1 MVFGIFLFFHFII
14 SCFYQLNVSEA
25 VRFNLTTTNNDSDV
39 IANLNS
45 TFVDLICPPSHPIWF
60 LPKTSIN
67 PRRFPDNRLRIDFAE
82 QWKRPL
88 QRGYYVCCPR
98 ARVQFPNITIQL
110 VQTPSCCPCCSWPED
125 EYCSPIL
132 WSTSVGI
139 EAPFCL
145 QVFLFTGSVS
155 CTETPLALPWKS
167 KVLIPC
173 PSPFPNLELRVYSQI
188 VKIKSSRRLWFN
200 SSMTDVGLF
209 DPRSGV
215 CTTQERVPSG
225 FRQLT
230 CLYPKFKCII
240 KPQDP
245 LAPPTILPNVT
256 CRLLPIKED
265 VVMRNTTIPEF
276 RVLNQQNLT
285 ISCTALYSNIFV
297 ARRTP
302 TICFRWRVINESLQ
316 LHASTWSRHKCIT
329 TKPFNGTSTVYA
341 TSDFNLT
348 TQDTST
354 NVNVEVIE
362 RNRATIAQ
370 IFSLRL
376 LVTPSTKSNEMFVN
390 VHYPDDPSSYNLFSN
405 NATQNQTLLLLDTS
419 LKRLKLGF
427 YALNEITSETA
438 CSSSS
443 LARDHFSLNRT
454 IDRWLCDVTL
464 PAYKFDVF
472 LQQGDLVTIITVYPS
487 PHTLLPRST
496 VSGLRGSVDV
506 PINVSCPLT
515 DAQLSTQFNISVDRI
530 HWFVYRGEELFDEA
544 YTNASSLII
553 PPLVNSTSV
562 NVEPI
567 LELLSPSNT
576 SLQQF
581 LLNLS
586 SLSLPPVKIFSRR
599 LCVVCETFF
608 TLGGSIKSD
617 KECVTL
623 EAKGEPREYNLYAFE
638 AGLLR
643 FSPTFTPIQIS
654 EVSNPSFRV
663 TTAFPF
669 GGLTKNGSISLL
681 NIYEG
686 SDLELRCSVSRI
698 SDSTNWPLIH
708 FDDYSGNYG
717 LPNGMLQLYALP
729 FTLESR
735 LRMNISTVKT
745 SDEGAYLCGAIN
757 EVAVP
762 LYVNI
767 VTSRAPE
774 IVEPNQQVRYFTANE
789 IVRLTCRARGG
800 PEPMI
805 MWRLVNDTHKDNNIL
820 LKWCNESQSKE
831 ENSCSLVYI
840 PPPETENVTIECKA
854 LNYIGSDTHSLSII
868 RISTTN
874 ELAGSVLFSR
884 LWKNYVFWIIV
895 PLVVIIC
902 FFVCLG
908 SCLWRKSRQ
917 MVRAEKLIK
926 MDNLIYGRPNK
937 IQDGIHVLD
946 PVFQELLLSL
956 MPTEELRD
964 RWCLDRRNLRPF
976 SQPLGN
982 GHYGTVQKGIYY
994 GSRDRKHTNAFFVAL
1009 KSPSSDMV
1017 SLSCFRNEIVHLMK
1031 LSDGP
1036 NIVKMIGCAFGEKG
1050 DLIDTLLVLE
1060 FCPNTSLSSF
1070 VRRMLYSRGCYDNRP
1085 VFVRNAEG
1093 GISTGST
1100 QISTTPSPT
1109 SDGSVPQFV
1118 WEAYNAPARIILNDY
1133 EEDTPSTPK
1142 LQSKCRR
1149 RRVSGGR
1156 RRNTALVYQRLTRNS
1171 SSIFLQIAMGI
1182 SRGLEY
1188 LAQNNVIHRDLA
1200 TRNILMDSKFN
1211 PKICDFG
1218 LAVTVDSPQDCS
1230 NGSCQQQ
1237 PSSGCYHII
1246 TFTKQLP
1253 FRILPPEALSK
1264 QLFYLSSDI
1273 WEFGLLLWQMFFF
1286 ETRKPFENVQ
1296 NSDALLRLLSTG
1308 HNQVDDFLNY
1318 VIPEA
1323 SRTGNRAPPTIDR
1336 PPAIPD
1342 ALWDVICDCLRFQ
1355 ASERPSASE
1364 VRRRLDDCYSSYE
1377 EISDEFVIPEQE
1389 SNYHRL
1395 CRMVPSQGN
1404 SFGGNFLRDALEE
1417 PSPHLATYEN
1427 IEQARN
1433 SYGYLE
1439 SFPSSSI

>member
-1 MVFGIFLFFHFII
+1 MAMASGIHLLFLLIF
-14 SCFYQLNVSEA
+14 SCFHQLNISEA
-25 VRFNLTTTNNDSDV
+25 AQFNITSTNNDSDIV
-39 IANLNS
+39 ADLS
-45 TFVDLICPPSHPIWF
+45 SAFVDLICPPSHPIWF
-60 LPKTSIN
+60 LPQASIN
-67 PRRFPDNRLRIDFAE
+67 PKRFPDNRLRVDLAE
-82 QWKRPL
+82 QWMRSL

-98 ARVQFPNITIQL
+98 ARVQFPHITVQL
-110 VQTPSCCPCCSWPED
+110 VQTPSCCPCCSWPEE
-125 EYCSPIL
+125 EYCSPDL
-132 WSTSVGI
+132 WSTSSEIG
-139 EAPFCL
+139 APFCL
-145 QVFLFTGSVS
+145 QAFLFTGSIS
-155 CTETPLALPWKS
+155 CTETTLTLPWRS

-173 PSPFPNLELRVYSQI
+173 PAPSPNLNLRVYSQI
-188 VKIKSSRRLWFN
+188 VKIKPSRRLWFN
-200 SSMTDVGLF
+200 SSMTDVGHF

-215 CTTQERVPSG
+215 CTTQELVPSG

-230 CLYPKFKCII
+230 CLYPKSKCVI

-256 CRLLPIKED
+256 CRLLPIKEH
-265 VVMRNTTIPEF
+265 VVMRNTTVPKF
-276 RVLNQQNLT
+276 RVFDKQNLT
-285 ISCTALYSNIFV
+285 VSCTALYSNIFI

-302 TICFRWRVINESLQ
+302 TICFRWRVNTESLQ
-316 LHASTWSRHKCIT
+316 QHASNWSRHKCVL
-329 TKPFNGTSTVYA
+329 TKTLNDPTTVYA

-348 TQDTST
+348 TQESSM
-354 NVNVEVIE
+354 NVSVEIVE

-370 IFSLRL
+370 IFSIHF
-376 LVTPSTKSNEMFVN
+376 LVTPSTKSNKMFVN
-390 VHYPDDPSSYNLFSN
+390 ISYPDDSSSYNLFSN
-405 NATQNQTLLLLDTS
+405 NTTQNQTLLLLDTS
-419 LKRLKLGF
+419 LKHLKLGF
-427 YALNEITSETA
+427 YALNEISSETV
-438 CSSSS
+438 CSSST
-443 LARDHFSLNRT
+443 LTRDHFSLTRT
-454 IDRWLCDVTL
+454 LDRWLCDITL
-464 PAYKFDVF
+464 PTYKFDVF
-472 LQQGDLVTIITVYPS
+472 LQQGDLETMITVYPS
-487 PHTLLPRST
+487 PSTLFPRST
-496 VSGLRGSVDV
+496 LSGLRGSVDV
-506 PINVSCPLT
+506 PINVSCSLT
-515 DAQLSTQFNISVDRI
+515 GARLPTQFNITIYRI
-530 HWFVYRGEELFDEA
+530 HWLIYRGEELFDEA
-544 YTNASSLII
+544 YTNTSNLII

-562 NVEPI
+562 EVKPI
-567 LELLSPSNT
+567 LELLSASNT

-586 SLSLPPVKIFSRR
+586 SLSLPPVKVFSRR

-643 FSPTFTPIQIS
+643 FSPNFTPIQIS
-654 EVSNPSFRV
+654 EVSNPSFRI
-663 TTAFPF
+663 TTAYPF
-669 GGLTKNGSISLL
+669 GELTKNGSISLF

-686 SDLELRCSVSRI
+686 SDLELRCSVSRT

-708 FDDYSGNYG
+708 FADYSGNYS
-717 LPNGMLQLYALP
+717 LPNGMLQLFALP

-745 SDEGAYLCGAIN
+745 SDEGAYLCGTVN
-757 EVAVP
+757 EAAVP
-762 LYVNI
+762 LYVN
-767 VTSRAPE
+767 VVASRAPE

-789 IVRLTCRARGG
+789 IVRLTCRAVGG

-805 MWRLVNDTHKDNNIL
+805 MWRLVNDTQNDKIL
-820 LKWCNESQSKE
+820 LKWCNESHSSE
-831 ENSCSLVYI
+831 ENSCTLVYV
-840 PPPETENVTIECKA
+840 PPPETKNVTIECKA
-854 LNYIGSDTHSLSII
+854 LNYIGSDTFSLSII
-868 RISTTN
+868 RISTAN
-874 ELAGSVLFSR
+874 ELTGSVLSSR

-895 PLVVIIC
+895 PLVAIIC
-902 FFVCLG
+902 FSVCLG

-937 IQDGIHVLD
+937 IPEGIHALD
-946 PVFQELLLSL
+946 PIYQELLLSL

-976 SQPLGN
+976 PQPLGN

-994 GSRDRKHTNAFFVAL
+994 GSRERKHASAFFVAL
-1009 KSPSSDMV
+1009 KSPSSEMA
-1017 SLSCFRNEIVHLMK
+1017 SLSCFRNEIAHLMK

-1050 DLIDTLLVLE
+1050 DLRDTLLVLE

-1070 VRRMLYSRGCYDNRP
+1070 VRRMLYPRGCYDNRP
-1085 VFVRNAEG
+1085 VFIRNAEG

-1109 SDGSVPQFV
+1109 SDGSQFV

-1133 EEDTPSTPK
+1133 EETIPSTPR
-1142 LQSKCRR
+1142 LQSKGRR
-1149 RRVSGGR
+1149 RRISGGR

-1171 SSIFLQIAMGI
+1171 TSIFLQIATGI

-1200 TRNILMDSKFN
+1200 TRNILMDSKFD

-1218 LAVTVDSPQDCS
+1218 LAVTVDTPQDCS
-1230 NGSCQQQ
+1230 NGFCQQQ

-1246 TFTKQLP
+1246 TFAKQLP

-1296 NSDALLRLLSTG
+1296 NSDALLRLLSSG
-1308 HNQVDDFLNY
+1308 HNQVNH

-1323 SRTGNRAPPTIDR
+1323 SGTGNQAPPSIDR

-1342 ALWDVICDCLRFQ
+1342 ALWDVICDCLRFR

-1364 VRRRLDDCYSSYE
+1364 VHRRLDDCYSSYE

-1395 CRMVPSQGN
+1395 CRMVPSQEN
-1404 SFGGNFLRDALEE
+1404 SFGGNFLQDALEE
-1417 PSPHLATYEN
+1417 PIPHLATYEN